1 MTSRR
6 PYREALGKDIALK
19 QIKKDMGSLLDT
31 DVVKAYLKLFEQ
43 GFEFS
48 KDEY

>member
-1 MTSRR
+1 MTSRK

-31 DVVKAYLKLFEQ
+31 DVVKACLKVFEQ

-48 KDEY
+48 KDSF